1 MQSIMPLR
9 IGQALR
15 GARWNYRLVEALG
28 NYTVLIEVFEA
39 EMIPRVDSQLPKRWS
54 VYQNTV

>member
-1 MQSIMPLR
+1 MALR

-39 EMIPRVDSQLPKRWS
+39 EMIPRVESQLPRKWS